1 MKPIQHLVWV
11 GGRRHLDGRTDGRS
25 RYVASTSATARLGTR
40 TYLLDVAVNRRR
52 QRWRIDERCRPSPL
66 LDVLALNVG
75 KDRVQRTSEKFACR
89 LDARSCGIK
98 KVGRRYLVAGSLIR
112 KSKRVRSGQLGPH
125 RSLVSTAFLDERKC
139 LGLRSPCGRSLPLP
153 FSLVNALAE
162 EETKALA
169 KGSSFPLVSLIGDG
183 LCLHGSL
190 LSTVLHRLQR
200 TRAAFLLVLHAD
212 KCGLMLL
219 SPQGLASELGK
230 EASAAEPQ
238 EDDSGGLHLPC
249 LSGA

>member
-11 GGRRHLDGRTDGRS
+11 GGRRHLDRRTGRS
-25 RYVASTSATARLGTR
+25 RYVASTSATAWSGTR

-52 QRWRIDERCRPSPL
+52 QRWRIDKRCRPSPL

-89 LDARSCGIK
+89 LDARSCGIE

-153 FSLVNALAE
+153 FSLGDALAE
-162 EETKALA
+162 EEAKALA
-169 KGSSFPLVSLIGDG
+169 KGSSFLQPHRRWPLLARQPPVNGDPP
-183 LCLHGSL
+183 LAAHA
-190 LSTVLHRLQR
+190 R
-200 TRAAFLLVLHAD
+200 TCSMR
-212 KCGLMLL
+212 
-219 SPQGLASELGK
+219 
-230 EASAAEPQ
+230 ASAASCCSRREVWRA
-238 EDDSGGLHLPC
+238 SRAKRRRRRSHRKMIRVAAVC
-249 LSGA
+249 RA